1 MMRRGLRNPCSH
13 LVDPT
18 SVDSASSSSVAGDVH
33 SLDRTA
39 AQIFARALAD
49 VDCVARLSLSTVRS
63 EGLGDGG
70 TGRKAGGD
78 GVTSAEQYEV
88 VVDPLDGANNADS
101 GTSVGSIFGVYRT
114 PQPATADGELPSAR
128 VGLVAA
134 GYAMYGA
141 AGLLVISTG
150 EGLHGFTRDESLG
163 EFVLTRPHIR
173 TPSRGRTYSVN
184 MGLRGGW
191 DERTR
196 AYVDSL
202 SEPPDPKSGSQPAH
216 ASSAS
221 ASAVSSRP
229 ARSLRYIGT
238 MVADVHRTLLYGG
251 IFLYPGDRKSPNGK
265 LLLVHEAGPMAFLA
279 QQAGASADTGGGV
292 QLLDVKP
299 SRESRAT
306 PVVIGSR
313 DDVIDYLRF
322 VGALPLE
329 HGGNVACGVIT
340 SATACT
346 PADAGA

>member
-1 MMRRGLRNPCSH
+1 M
-13 LVDPT
+13 
-18 SVDSASSSSVAGDVH
+18 
-33 SLDRTA
+33 
-39 AQIFARALAD
+39 
-49 VDCVARLSLSTVRS
+49 
-63 EGLGDGG
+63 
-70 TGRKAGGD
+70 
-78 GVTSAEQYEV
+78 
-88 VVDPLDGANNADS
+88 
-101 GTSVGSIFGVYRT
+101 
-114 PQPATADGELPSAR
+114 
-128 VGLVAA
+128 
-134 GYAMYGA
+134 
-141 AGLLVISTG
+141 
-150 EGLHGFTRDESLG
+150 
-163 EFVLTRPHIR
+163 
-173 TPSRGRTYSVN
+173 
-184 MGLRGGW
+184 
-191 DERTR
+191 
-196 AYVDSL
+196 DSL